1 MIPIDGRIVTES
13 GSQRIIS
20 TPLLR
25 LQPTGAFVEDGMSV
39 ILGRVTIAAGA
50 VAALSGPDR
59 KIATVNPG
67 EVVIRR
73 GGQIGAGPEVGEID
87 SGRLHP
93 LESGGLGLEVPA
105 ANDRIYLQRAG
116 NANFEEVRV
125 RANQLHAYDSAG
137 REVLEFNAGTATFQ
151 IGASGNEGDVN
162 VLDGE
167 GQQAIRLDSS
177 SGITVRDAA
186 NRSVLSFD
194 RVSASLTIGANENE
208 GDLTVVDGA
217 GRDVLRFD
225 ANLAALTIGA
235 SGNEG
240 DVTVKDASGRN
251 VMHFDASFAAMY
263 LGEAGNEGDLII
275 QNNAGH
281 EAIRLDASSGIVIR
295 DGSNRRVLNFDL
307 PNAAL
312 WIGGEGVEGD
322 ILAVDAAGRTV
333 MHFDASLAQLLLGAQ
348 GNAGDIFVRNSAGQ
362 NLARVEGQT
371 GRFISNGHILG
382 ANPARNAWYRWIWAD
397 DGTQTADV
405 DLGSSRPFTAFV
417 AMIGCDP
424 RHNFDHGDA
433 FALDVYQVD
442 GVTTSSF
449 FHGGAHFGSEGSSSN
464 IRAPVHRGVGR
475 NIRFRARSWQNA
487 SVIGIGVVFAE

>member
-1 MIPIDGRIVTES
+1 
-13 GSQRIIS
+13 
-20 TPLLR
+20 
-25 LQPTGAFVEDGMSV
+25 
-39 ILGRVTIAAGA
+39 
-50 VAALSGPDR
+50 
-59 KIATVNPG
+59 
-67 EVVIRR
+67 
-73 GGQIGAGPEVGEID
+73 
-87 SGRLHP
+87 
-93 LESGGLGLEVPA
+93 
-105 ANDRIYLQRAG
+105 
-116 NANFEEVRV
+116 
-125 RANQLHAYDSAG
+125 
-137 REVLEFNAGTATFQ
+137 
-151 IGASGNEGDVN
+151 
-162 VLDGE
+162 
-167 GQQAIRLDSS
+167 
-177 SGITVRDAA
+177 
-186 NRSVLSFD
+186 
-194 RVSASLTIGANENE
+194 
-208 GDLTVVDGA
+208 
-217 GRDVLRFD
+217 
-225 ANLAALTIGA
+225 
-235 SGNEG
+235 
-240 DVTVKDASGRN
+240 
-251 VMHFDASFAAMY
+251 MY

-424 RHNFDHGDA
+424 RHDFDRGDA

-442 GVTTSSF
+442 GVTTASF
-449 FHGGAHFGSEGSSSN
+449 IHGGDHFGSQGSSSN

-487 SVIGIGVVFAE
+487 SVFGIGVVFAE